1 MNNHLPFNT
10 VYIRSSRFI
19 RTFIFTALLVLT
31 GDLTV
36 KPAEAAVECYFRDAP
51 YTATLSFSG
60 SVVSLLPHVTRTQMI
75 TDLNQ
80 KAATTKNA
88 RTDCS
93 PGDSGEILYGI
104 AGAIPQV
111 DDYAGAS
118 PSAGLY
124 ATNIPGILYS
134 VQIRGTGA
142 SYRIQAFMPY
152 FYLEN
157 ETTAQY
163 TNNMESSMD
172 GGQWYDYY
180 IVLFQTP
187 QFTGIPAGVTSIRP
201 ASAGYIGGFRVGK
214 EDVNNHHI
222 SLNMSTFSF
231 PVQTPTCTAL
241 VSSAGGGTI
250 PLGDYSAAKVN
261 SGATSVTKFSLNAS
275 GCTNV
280 NMFKT
285 RMTTNIV
292 APGNNMLLG
301 NSVTSNAATGVGVK
315 ITTGSGSQL
324 KPNDTNSVYSVT
336 DLNMPS
342 SKQLQFNAQ
351 LVGDSRSISVGRFSA
366 TGTFVVNYE

>member
-124 ATNIPGILYS
+124 ATNIPGIL
-134 VQIRGTGA
+134 
-142 SYRIQAFMPY
+142 IQFKSEAPRPPTEFKLLCLIFTLKMKPRHSIP
-152 FYLEN
+152 
-157 ETTAQY
+157 TIWKAQW
-163 TNNMESSMD
+163 M
-172 GGQWYDYY
+172 
-180 IVLFQTP
+180 
-187 QFTGIPAGVTSIRP
+187 GVSGMITILCFFRP
-201 ASAGYIGGFRVGK
+201 
-214 EDVNNHHI
+214 
-222 SLNMSTFSF
+222 
-231 PVQTPTCTAL
+231 
-241 VSSAGGGTI
+241 
-250 PLGDYSAAKVN
+250 
-261 SGATSVTKFSLNAS
+261 
-275 GCTNV
+275 
-280 NMFKT
+280 
-285 RMTTNIV
+285 
-292 APGNNMLLG
+292 
-301 NSVTSNAATGVGVK
+301 
-315 ITTGSGSQL
+315 
-324 KPNDTNSVYSVT
+324 
-336 DLNMPS
+336 PS
-342 SKQLQFNAQ
+342 SPVYPQ
-351 LVGDSRSISVGRFSA
+351 V
-366 TGTFVVNYE
+366 

>member
-36 KPAEAAVECYFRDAP
+36 KPAHAAKECYFRDAP

-60 SVVSLLPHVTRTQMI
+60 PVVSLLPHVTSTQMI

-80 KAATTKNA
+80 KATTTKNA
-88 RTDCS
+88 RSDCRV
-93 PGDSGEILYGI
+93 GDDGEILYGI
-104 AGAIPQV
+104 GGNVPQAGY
-111 DDYAGAS
+111 YADVS
-118 PSAGLY
+118 PTAGLY

-134 VQIRGTGA
+134 IQIRSTSSGT
-142 SYRIQAFMPY
+142 IHAFMPY
-152 FYLEN
+152 FSGSN
-157 ETTAQY
+157 VKMAQNTDGQEY
-163 TNNMESSMD
+163 AMD
-172 GGQWYDYY
+172 QGEWYNYY
-180 IVLFQTP
+180 IVIFQTP
-187 QFTGIPAGVTSIRP
+187 QFTGIPAGVTSIQP
-201 ASAGYIGGFRVGK
+201 ATPGWIGGFRIGT
-214 EDVNNHHI
+214 EASDHPRI
-222 SLNMSTFSF
+222 DLSMSTFSF
-231 PVQTPTCTAL
+231 PVKTPTCTSL
-241 VSSAGGGTI
+241 VSSVGGGTI

-261 SGATSVTKFSLNAS
+261 SGSTSVMKFSLNAS

-285 RMTTNIV
+285 RVTTNIV

-351 LVGDSRSISVGRFSA
+351 LVGDSKSISAGSFSA